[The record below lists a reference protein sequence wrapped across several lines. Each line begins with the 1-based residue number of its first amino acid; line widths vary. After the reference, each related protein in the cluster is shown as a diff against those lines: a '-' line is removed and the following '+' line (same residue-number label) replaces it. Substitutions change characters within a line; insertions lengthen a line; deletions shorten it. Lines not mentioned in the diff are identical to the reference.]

1 MTKETVMYKGTQ
13 YIILYKYE
21 SGYYE
26 IKELD
31 SNYVVKLVHKSDLE
45 YQ

>member
-1 MTKETVMYKGTQ
+1 MTKKTVMYKGKQ

-31 SNYVVKLVHKSDLE
+31 VNYIVELVHKSDLE
-45 YQ
+45 Y

>member
-26 IKELD
+26 IKVLES
-31 SNYVVKLVHKSDLE
+31 SNYKVELVHKSDLE
-45 YQ
+45 